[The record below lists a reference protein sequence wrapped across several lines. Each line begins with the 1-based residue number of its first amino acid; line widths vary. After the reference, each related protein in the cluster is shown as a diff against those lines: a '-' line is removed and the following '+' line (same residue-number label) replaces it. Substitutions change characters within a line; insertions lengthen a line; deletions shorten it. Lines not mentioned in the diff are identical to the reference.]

1 MGAFTCIYSI
11 ILVISVKIVIF
22 SRTGGEFMAKI
33 KITCD
38 STADLSPEMYEELD
52 ITRVPLYI
60 ILDEETYRDSIDI
73 QPDDI
78 FAFVD
83 TTGRLP
89 KTAACSS
96 QGRTDT
102 LSNVADAYAACIHF
116 HLGAQ
121 LSSSHQNARIA
132 AQNCDNVYVVT
143 PGNLST
149 GTGQR
154 ILGAKRMADEGMS
167 AEEIVRQ
174 ST

>member
-1 MGAFTCIYSI
+1 MGAFTRIYSI

-83 TTGRLP
+83 KTGRLP
-89 KTAACSS
+89 KTAACSIKDY
-96 QGRTDT
+96 TDT
-102 LSNVADAYAACIHF
+102 FGRRPV
-116 HLGAQ
+116 
-121 LSSSHQNARIA
+121 
-132 AQNCDNVYVVT
+132 
-143 PGNLST
+143 LST
-149 GTGQR
+149 
-154 ILGAKRMADEGMS
+154 
-167 AEEIVRQ
+167 
-174 ST
+174 